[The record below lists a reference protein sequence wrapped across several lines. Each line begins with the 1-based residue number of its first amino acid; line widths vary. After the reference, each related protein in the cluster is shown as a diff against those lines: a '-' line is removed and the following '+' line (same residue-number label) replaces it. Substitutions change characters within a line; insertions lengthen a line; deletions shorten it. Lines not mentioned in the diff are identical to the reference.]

1 MKAAAASNSVVF
13 VSWLPPLKVNGIIRK
28 YTVFCS
34 NPHPTVTHSQE
45 CENKK
50 SAPDFYLLTSKC
62 ECADRLPSLPFTQVS
77 SEFEA
82 APDVFF
88 YRIPNL
94 SRNRQYSI
102 WVVAVTAAGRG
113 NASEIITVKPMAEGK
128 GADLHSQTAE

>member
-1 MKAAAASNSVVF
+1 MFNELDLEWQVKTILND
-13 VSWLPPLKVNGIIRK
+13 I
-28 YTVFCS
+28 
-34 NPHPTVTHSQE
+34 
-45 CENKK
+45 
-50 SAPDFYLLTSKC
+50 
-62 ECADRLPSLPFTQVS
+62 QVS

-94 SRNRQYSI
+94 SRNRQYSL

-128 GADLHSQTAE
+128 WR

>member
-1 MKAAAASNSVVF
+1 M
-13 VSWLPPLKVNGIIRK
+13 
-28 YTVFCS
+28 
-34 NPHPTVTHSQE
+34 VTLNIS
-45 CENKK
+45 
-50 SAPDFYLLTSKC
+50 P
-62 ECADRLPSLPFTQVS
+62 QVS

-113 NASEIITVKPMAEGK
+113 NATEIITVKPMAEGRWR
-128 GADLHSQTAE
+128 GATQLNILFHRLVVDSKTLYTTFLQ

>member
-1 MKAAAASNSVVF
+1 MSS
-13 VSWLPPLKVNGIIRK
+13 
-28 YTVFCS
+28 
-34 NPHPTVTHSQE
+34 
-45 CENKK
+45 
-50 SAPDFYLLTSKC
+50 
-62 ECADRLPSLPFTQVS
+62 FTQVS

-113 NASEIITVKPMAEGK
+113 NASEIITVKPMAEGRWSSSLVHFDCQCLIQLK
-128 GADLHSQTAE
+128 YFNCTAFPIT

>member
-1 MKAAAASNSVVF
+1 M
-13 VSWLPPLKVNGIIRK
+13 
-28 YTVFCS
+28 
-34 NPHPTVTHSQE
+34 
-45 CENKK
+45 
-50 SAPDFYLLTSKC
+50 
-62 ECADRLPSLPFTQVS
+62 S

-113 NASEIITVKPMAEGK
+113 NGSEIITVKPMAEGRELNF
-128 GADLHSQTAE
+128 GTVSIPDLHVSY

>member
-1 MKAAAASNSVVF
+1 M
-13 VSWLPPLKVNGIIRK
+13 
-28 YTVFCS
+28 
-34 NPHPTVTHSQE
+34 
-45 CENKK
+45 
-50 SAPDFYLLTSKC
+50 
-62 ECADRLPSLPFTQVS
+62 S

-113 NASEIITVKPMAEGK
+113 NASEIITVKPMAEGMK
-128 GADLHSQTAE
+128 LKFGSVKIADLHVLYCRLLDSI

>member
-1 MKAAAASNSVVF
+1 MP
-13 VSWLPPLKVNGIIRK
+13 VSP
-28 YTVFCS
+28 
-34 NPHPTVTHSQE
+34 
-45 CENKK
+45 
-50 SAPDFYLLTSKC
+50 
-62 ECADRLPSLPFTQVS
+62 RLQVS

-113 NASEIITVKPMAEGK
+113 NASDIITVKPQTEGRWS
-128 GADLHSQTAE
+128 LLFPFSLS

>member
-1 MKAAAASNSVVF
+1 MSRGNFAM
-13 VSWLPPLKVNGIIRK
+13 L
-28 YTVFCS
+28 
-34 NPHPTVTHSQE
+34 
-45 CENKK
+45 
-50 SAPDFYLLTSKC
+50 
-62 ECADRLPSLPFTQVS
+62 SLTQVS

-113 NASEIITVKPMAEGK
+113 NASEIITVKPMAEGRWSWTFVQLTHLYHTVSHFQQIFGSTK
-128 GADLHSQTAE
+128 TEKRPVVSL

>member
-1 MKAAAASNSVVF
+1 MS
-13 VSWLPPLKVNGIIRK
+13 PL
-28 YTVFCS
+28 S
-34 NPHPTVTHSQE
+34 
-45 CENKK
+45 
-50 SAPDFYLLTSKC
+50 
-62 ECADRLPSLPFTQVS
+62 QVS

-113 NASEIITVKPMAEGK
+113 NASEIITVKPMAEGRWSLSLVHF
-128 GADLHSQTAE
+128 GSQACNYGTMFHICPLGRLSFSTCKRQMVSLFVRLLTFTAMCFLK

>member
-1 MKAAAASNSVVF
+1 MFNELDLERQVKTILND
-13 VSWLPPLKVNGIIRK
+13 I
-28 YTVFCS
+28 
-34 NPHPTVTHSQE
+34 
-45 CENKK
+45 
-50 SAPDFYLLTSKC
+50 
-62 ECADRLPSLPFTQVS
+62 QVS

-113 NASEIITVKPMAEGK
+113 NASEIITVKPMAEGRWR
-128 GADLHSQTAE
+128 

>member
-1 MKAAAASNSVVF
+1 M
-13 VSWLPPLKVNGIIRK
+13 
-28 YTVFCS
+28 
-34 NPHPTVTHSQE
+34 
-45 CENKK
+45 
-50 SAPDFYLLTSKC
+50 
-62 ECADRLPSLPFTQVS
+62 S

-113 NASEIITVKPMAEGK
+113 NASEVITVKPMAEG
-128 GADLHSQTAE
+128 GRGFFHSFVDQRELSES

>member
-1 MKAAAASNSVVF
+1 MS
-13 VSWLPPLKVNGIIRK
+13 
-28 YTVFCS
+28 
-34 NPHPTVTHSQE
+34 
-45 CENKK
+45 
-50 SAPDFYLLTSKC
+50 LLS
-62 ECADRLPSLPFTQVS
+62 QVS

-113 NASEIITVKPMAEGK
+113 NASEIITVKPMAEGEWSRPVVLFDGYCSSNPGHVSENTNIK
-128 GADLHSQTAE
+128 CKIV

>member
-1 MKAAAASNSVVF
+1 MF
-13 VSWLPPLKVNGIIRK
+13 
-28 YTVFCS
+28 
-34 NPHPTVTHSQE
+34 
-45 CENKK
+45 NKFDLQRQVK
-50 SAPDFYLLTSKC
+50 TILNVI
-62 ECADRLPSLPFTQVS
+62 QVS

-113 NASEIITVKPMAEGK
+113 NASEIITVKPMAEGRWR
-128 GADLHSQTAE
+128 

>member
-1 MKAAAASNSVVF
+1 MCDVDGKYDLQVMAILN
-13 VSWLPPLKVNGIIRK
+13 VSPP
-28 YTVFCS
+28 
-34 NPHPTVTHSQE
+34 
-45 CENKK
+45 
-50 SAPDFYLLTSKC
+50 
-62 ECADRLPSLPFTQVS
+62 TQVS

-113 NASEIITVKPMAEGK
+113 NTSEIITVKPMAEGRWSSSL
-128 GADLHSQTAE
+128 AASAE

>member
-1 MKAAAASNSVVF
+1 MLEHNSKALCFGLQCRAQQCSLARTSCAHPPGGFASKIKTSF
-13 VSWLPPLKVNGIIRK
+13 FPP
-28 YTVFCS
+28 
-34 NPHPTVTHSQE
+34 
-45 CENKK
+45 
-50 SAPDFYLLTSKC
+50 
-62 ECADRLPSLPFTQVS
+62 QVS

-113 NASEIITVKPMAEGK
+113 NASEIITVKPMAEGMELK
-128 GADLHSQTAE
+128 FETVKIPDLHVLYEIDC

>member
-1 MKAAAASNSVVF
+1 MSS
-13 VSWLPPLKVNGIIRK
+13 
-28 YTVFCS
+28 
-34 NPHPTVTHSQE
+34 
-45 CENKK
+45 
-50 SAPDFYLLTSKC
+50 
-62 ECADRLPSLPFTQVS
+62 FTQVS

-113 NASEIITVKPMAEGK
+113 NASEIITVKPMAEGRWSSSLVHF
-128 GADLHSQTAE
+128 DCQC

>member
-1 MKAAAASNSVVF
+1 MSF
-13 VSWLPPLKVNGIIRK
+13 LI
-28 YTVFCS
+28 
-34 NPHPTVTHSQE
+34 
-45 CENKK
+45 
-50 SAPDFYLLTSKC
+50 
-62 ECADRLPSLPFTQVS
+62 QVS

-113 NASEIITVKPMAEGK
+113 NASEIITVKPMAEGRWSWSLVQFEGSAEETVLCSTFNFPDLLVNNKTEKWPPK
-128 GADLHSQTAE
+128 GFYQTVKEVDGVLVLAGL